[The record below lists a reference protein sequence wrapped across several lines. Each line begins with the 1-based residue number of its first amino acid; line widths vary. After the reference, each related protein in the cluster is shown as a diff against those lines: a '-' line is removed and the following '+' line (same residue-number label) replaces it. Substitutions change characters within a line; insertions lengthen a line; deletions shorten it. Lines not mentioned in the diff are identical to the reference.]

1 MYTLHSKDCVLFCS
15 CCTAL
20 AIMTGKEVEDILD
33 DETADKPPDFKML
46 NDEFYQVVIEGSTGQ
61 YTVVQ

>member
-1 MYTLHSKDCVLFCS
+1 
-15 CCTAL
+15 
-20 AIMTGKEVEDILD
+20 MTGKEVEDILD

-61 YTVVQ
+61 YPVHQYCVSKNRVFF

>member
-1 MYTLHSKDCVLFCS
+1 M
-15 CCTAL
+15 
-20 AIMTGKEVEDILD
+20 EDILD

-61 YTVVQ
+61 YPVHQYCVSKNRVFF